1 MLRFS
6 SRKVQNHHYFLGFQK
21 LELVKSFK
29 YLGIDIQENLSWSI
43 TKKRFECKA
52 KSRIPMITKAVIEG
66 LSVKTG
72 EKLWDTMLRP
82 TLEYAAGGADWK
94 QAEQVQ
100 NKVGKTLL
108 GLCNSTAG
116 EVARGELGWLSLK
129 ARREL
134 KQLIYWGKVLKMD
147 DSRLVKR
154 VYLQCKKITDS
165 MRDSFC
171 GSVKRTLGKLKLDH
185 LWSSEAIGELKDWI
199 SFISSVIRRKDTE
212 LWMQA
217 VQMKP
222 KLRLYRYLKTDLG
235 REDYI
240 TWQIPA
246 SHRTLY
252 ARLRSTHQLRLET
265 GRWVNE
271 PEEERLC
278 KVCITGKVESEEHF
292 LLDCYVY
299 NKIREGMYRKIFD
312 QTGFNLLLLKD
323 DKKWLLDVLMGH
335 GLKDKE
341 AREKVGKAVSTFLA
355 VAMKIRSQNLSQSA
369 EV

>member
-1 MLRFS
+1 MLR
-6 SRKVQNHHYFLGFQK
+6 
-21 LELVKSFK
+21 
-29 YLGIDIQENLSWSI
+29 IW
-43 TKKRFECKA
+43 
-52 KSRIPMITKAVIEG
+52 
-66 LSVKTG
+66 
-72 EKLWDTMLRP
+72 
-82 TLEYAAGGADWK
+82 GGADWK

-100 NKVGKTLL
+100 NKVGRTLL
-108 GLCNSTAG
+108 GLSNSTAG

-134 KQLIYWGKVLKMD
+134 KQLIYWGKVLKMN

-165 MRDSFC
+165 MRDSSC

-252 ARLRSTHQLRLET
+252 ARLRSGTHQLRLET

-271 PEEERLC
+271 PERTI
-278 KVCITGKVESEEHF
+278 V
-292 LLDCYVY
+292 
-299 NKIREGMYRKIFD
+299 
-312 QTGFNLLLLKD
+312 
-323 DKKWLLDVLMGH
+323 
-335 GLKDKE
+335 
-341 AREKVGKAVSTFLA
+341 
-355 VAMKIRSQNLSQSA
+355 
-369 EV
+369 